1 MRRLSHHIYAADA
14 NDRQSRRVLGLCARV
29 LLALFFAKQLRG
41 HSMTESNMLVGEFRK
56 PRQMLGDQEYDGHLS
71 IHDDQMAEDLG
82 FAGAPIEGPTH
93 FSQFVPLLHQVF
105 GDAWFERG
113 CISAHYQTMVVEG
126 EEVRVMVE
134 HAATDQV
141 AQISAEK
148 RDGTPVLTGTAS
160 LGPDYG
166 ETELDRRRAKLR
178 PSDQLVILSELVVGQ
193 LGAGNPEPAQMAFD
207 QNMGV
212 MYPFSLEEKLQ
223 KITEQHAFYSNDNPW
238 GRAVIPLEMISVLTQ
253 YTSAQ
258 SGFRTK
264 GPAIGL
270 FAAQEIKMINGPLF
284 VDHPYKLEREI
295 IALSESRRTESNWIM
310 TRVIDAQTD
319 TLCAEVILNSATL
332 KDSYANYE
340 ADAKALGKSL
350 DG

>member
-1 MRRLSHHIYAADA
+1 
-14 NDRQSRRVLGLCARV
+14 
-29 LLALFFAKQLRG
+29 
-41 HSMTESNMLVGEFRK
+41 MTDSKMLVGEFRK
-56 PRQMLGDQEYDGHLS
+56 PRQMLGDQEYDDHLS

-93 FSQFVPLLHQVF
+93 FSQFVPLLHEVF

-134 HAATDQV
+134 HVGPDKV

-160 LGPDYG
+160 LGPDYR

-178 PSDQLVILSELVVGQ
+178 AADQLVILSELEVGQ
-193 LGAGNPEPAQMAFD
+193 LGAGNPEQAQMAFD
-207 QNMGV
+207 QNMGA

-223 KITEQHAFYSNDNPW
+223 KITEPHPYYSNDNPW

-253 YTSAQ
+253 YTSGQ

-270 FAAQEIKMINGPLF
+270 FAAQEMKMINGPLF
-284 VDHPYKLEREI
+284 VGHPYKLEREI

-340 ADAKALGKSL
+340 ADAKALGKKL

>member
-1 MRRLSHHIYAADA
+1 
-14 NDRQSRRVLGLCARV
+14 
-29 LLALFFAKQLRG
+29 
-41 HSMTESNMLVGEFRK
+41 MTESNLLLGEFRK

-93 FSQFVPLLHQVF
+93 FSQFVPLLHEVF

-134 HAATDQV
+134 HVAPDQV
-141 AQISAEK
+141 AKISAEK

-178 PSDQLVILSELVVGQ
+178 PADQLVILSELEVGQ
-193 LGAGNPEPAQMAFD
+193 LGAGNPEQAQMAFD
-207 QNMGV
+207 QNMGA

-223 KITEQHAFYSNDNPW
+223 KITEQHPYYSDDNPW

-253 YTSAQ
+253 YTSGQ

-270 FAAQEIKMINGPLF
+270 FAAQEMKMINGPLF
-284 VDHPYKLEREI
+284 VDHLYKLKREI

-340 ADAKALGKSL
+340 AEAKALDKNL

>member
-1 MRRLSHHIYAADA
+1 
-14 NDRQSRRVLGLCARV
+14 
-29 LLALFFAKQLRG
+29 
-41 HSMTESNMLVGEFRK
+41 MTESNMLVGEFRK

-105 GDAWFERG
+105 GGAWFERG

-134 HAATDQV
+134 HVATDQV

-207 QNMGV
+207 QNMGA

-310 TRVIDAQTD
+310 TRVIDPQTD

-340 ADAKALGKSL
+340 TDAKALGKSL

>member
-1 MRRLSHHIYAADA
+1 
-14 NDRQSRRVLGLCARV
+14 
-29 LLALFFAKQLRG
+29 
-41 HSMTESNMLVGEFRK
+41 MTDSKMLVGEFRK
-56 PRQMLGDQEYDGHLS
+56 PRQMLGDQEYNGHLS

-93 FSQFVPLLHQVF
+93 FSQFVPLLHEVF

-134 HAATDQV
+134 HVGPDKV

-160 LGPDYG
+160 LGPDYR

-178 PSDQLVILSELVVGQ
+178 AADQLVILSELEVGQ
-193 LGAGNPEPAQMAFD
+193 LGAGNPEQAQMAFD
-207 QNMGV
+207 QNMGA

-223 KITEQHAFYSNDNPW
+223 KITEPHPYYSNDNPW

-253 YTSAQ
+253 YTSGQ

-270 FAAQEIKMINGPLF
+270 FAAQEMKMINGPLF
-284 VDHPYKLEREI
+284 VGHPYKLEREI

-340 ADAKALGKSL
+340 ADAKALGKKL

>member
-1 MRRLSHHIYAADA
+1 
-14 NDRQSRRVLGLCARV
+14 
-29 LLALFFAKQLRG
+29 
-41 HSMTESNMLVGEFRK
+41 MTESNLLLGEFRK

-93 FSQFVPLLHQVF
+93 FSQFVPLLHEVF

-134 HAATDQV
+134 HVAQDQV
-141 AQISAEK
+141 AKISAEK
-148 RDGTPVLTGTAS
+148 RDGIPVLTGTAS

-178 PSDQLVILSELVVGQ
+178 PADQLVILSELEVGQ
-193 LGAGNPEPAQMAFD
+193 LGAGNPEQAQMAFD
-207 QNMGV
+207 QNMGA

-223 KITEQHAFYSNDNPW
+223 KITEQHPYYSDDNPW

-253 YTSAQ
+253 YTSGQ

-270 FAAQEIKMINGPLF
+270 FAAQEMKMINGPLF
-284 VDHPYKLEREI
+284 VDHPYKLERKI

-340 ADAKALGKSL
+340 AEAKALGKNL

>member
-1 MRRLSHHIYAADA
+1 
-14 NDRQSRRVLGLCARV
+14 
-29 LLALFFAKQLRG
+29 
-41 HSMTESNMLVGEFRK
+41 MTESNLLLGEFRK

-93 FSQFVPLLHQVF
+93 FSQFVPLLHEVF

-134 HAATDQV
+134 HVAPDQV
-141 AQISAEK
+141 AKISAEK

-166 ETELDRRRAKLR
+166 ETELDKRRAKLR
-178 PSDQLVILSELVVGQ
+178 PADQLVILSELEVGQ
-193 LGAGNPEPAQMAFD
+193 LGAGNPEQAQMAFN
-207 QNMGV
+207 QNMGA

-223 KITEQHAFYSNDNPW
+223 KITEQHPYYSDDNPW

-253 YTSAQ
+253 YTSGQ

-270 FAAQEIKMINGPLF
+270 FAAQEMKMINGPLF

-340 ADAKALGKSL
+340 AEAKALGKNL